1 MPILLLPVVWMVAEL
16 VLLIVVAGKIGALQT
31 LGLLLLA
38 FAAGVLLIRG
48 QQISMLGS
56 IKAAP
61 ARAAEN
67 LREGGFRVLAAL
79 LLIIPGFLSDAMAV
93 VFLLPPL
100 RMALGTLL
108 LKMLPVERFTVHRR
122 GQVFEHEDIP
132 APTQQNAPKVIEGE
146 VLPNKENE

>member
-1 MPILLLPVVWMVAEL
+1 MPILLLPVVWIVAEL

-38 FAAGVLLIRG
+38 FAAGIVLIRG

-61 ARAAEN
+61 ARAAAN

-79 LLIIPGFLSDAMAV
+79 LLIIPGFLSDAMAL

-100 RMALGTLL
+100 RMALGAVL
-108 LKMLPVERFTVHRR
+108 LKMLPIERFTVYRR
-122 GQVFEHEDIP
+122 GQVFDHQDFPQSE
-132 APTQQNAPKVIEGE
+132 QQSAPKVIEGE
-146 VLPNKENE
+146 VLPHKEKE